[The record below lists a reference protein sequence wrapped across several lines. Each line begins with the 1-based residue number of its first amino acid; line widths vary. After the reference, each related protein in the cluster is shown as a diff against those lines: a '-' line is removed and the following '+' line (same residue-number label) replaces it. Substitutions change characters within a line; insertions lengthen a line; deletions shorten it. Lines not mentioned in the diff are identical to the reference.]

1 MKLVKKGKVKDIYEI
16 DDDKLLFHFSDR
28 ISAFDV
34 IMNDEIPGKGEILC
48 KFAKYWFDTLPVAN
62 HMLEIKQ
69 SDMMIVKKLEMIP
82 IECIVRGYMY
92 GSFYERYV
100 KNQSLQIQYDFPLKK
115 AEKLPQPV
123 FDPTTKSESHDIPIT
138 KDQIIG
144 KIVSEDEF
152 DFLQSKSIELYTRMD
167 RNAEK
172 SGFMLADVKF
182 EFGKDKQTGNILLGD
197 SLGPDEFRL
206 WKKSIY
212 EIGKNQESYDK
223 QILRDWLISIGF
235 KQYLEDCINTGITPQ
250 IPSIPEDIRN
260 KIYERYLHA
269 YRDICL
275 V

>member
-1 MKLVKKGKVKDIYEI
+1 MKDIYEI

-123 FDPTTKSESHDIPIT
+123 FDPTTKSENHDIPIT

-144 KIVSEDEF
+144 KIISEDEF

-172 SGFMLADVKF
+172 SGFILADVKF

-275 V
+275 A